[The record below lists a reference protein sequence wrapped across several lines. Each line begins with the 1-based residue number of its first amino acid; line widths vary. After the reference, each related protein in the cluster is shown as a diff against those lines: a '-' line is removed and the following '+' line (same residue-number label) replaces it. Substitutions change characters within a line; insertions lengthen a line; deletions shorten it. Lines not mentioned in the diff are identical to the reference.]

1 MKDELFQ
8 ELLASVKQGAA
19 IINGTLQPSR
29 TFEFPETEVRA
40 IREQFGLSQNKFA
53 HLVGISVGTLRNWE
67 QGRRRPEGPARVLL
81 QVAAKHPEAL
91 LDIAGKRPPEE
102 TAHNKTRE
110 LTKKLKMTKHSLL
123 ATIHRKGG
131 GPQHS

>member
-19 IINGTLQPSR
+19 IIKGTMQPSR
-29 TFEFPETEVRA
+29 TFEFPETEVKA

-91 LDIAGKRPPEE
+91 LDISGQRP
-102 TAHNKTRE
+102 AKKQRITRRA
-110 LTKKLKMTKHSLL
+110 S
-123 ATIHRKGG
+123 
-131 GPQHS
+131 